1 MRRAFKR
8 LFRALLGLTLLVIAA
23 WVACN
28 GRWADAT
35 PRPVDPALQPRSTQ
49 LAPERNAFF
58 DFQGLDAP
66 EGADTNAAGQASLR
80 GDHGDGKAQLRWPS
94 GDAWSCRFLE
104 RDCAHLWMAQ
114 ADAMRAALAGAAVL
128 GARCERVSRMA
139 QLEEVLPTRPA
150 GNTRS
155 ELPYAALPIPRFV
168 NITSCVRW
176 LGVKA
181 VLEADDARAL
191 ALLTEAD
198 RLARRALQG
207 SRSLIGNM
215 IGIVAVQ
222 NNWLLAGDLLVARG
236 WDHQRLLP
244 LLEPL
249 PAGALSPRNWI
260 PYEAEFGR
268 ELFRD
273 MATGLQHCV
282 ISAESEASWPE
293 RQWCR
298 MGLGVLPELSAQD
311 SDARWLRHLATLPAE
326 GPAPCETLK
335 AAPWP
340 APERVWPAWRNTAAR
355 WLIELPGGQCTGYA
369 ARQADLESL
378 RQTLRTQSL
387 GQSLPAQVQVS
398 REAGAVRMR
407 ACLAQIQPGNERATT
422 RLPAL

>member
-1 MRRAFKR
+1 MRRAFKW
-8 LFRALLGLTLLVIAA
+8 LVWAMSVLAVLVTA
-23 WVACN
+23 WAACN
-28 GRWADAT
+28 GPWADSG
-35 PRPVDPALQPRSTQ
+35 PRPVDPALQPRATQ
-49 LAPERNAFF
+49 LAPQHNAFF

-80 GDHGDGKAQLRWPS
+80 GGHGDHNAQLQWPT
-94 GDAWSCRFLE
+94 GDGWKCRSFE
-104 RDCAHLWMAQ
+104 RDCARLWMTQ
-114 ADAMRAALAGAAVL
+114 ADAMRAALAGASVL
-128 GARCERVSRMA
+128 GARCERASRME
-139 QLEEVLPTRPA
+139 QLEEVLPMRPA
-150 GNTRS
+150 GSTRS
-155 ELPYAALPIPRFV
+155 DMPYAALPIPRFS
-168 NITSCVRW
+168 NITSCIRW

-191 ALLTEAD
+191 ALLADAD

-222 NNWLLAGDLLVARG
+222 NNWLLAGDLVSARG
-236 WDHQRLLP
+236 WDRRRLLP

-249 PAGALSPRNWI
+249 PARALSPRNWI

-282 ISAESEASWPE
+282 VSADSEASWAE

-298 MGLGVLPELSAQD
+298 MGLGVLPEQSAQD

-326 GPAPCETLK
+326 GPARCETLK
-335 AAPWP
+335 DAPWP
-340 APERVWPAWRNTAAR
+340 EPERIWPAWRNTAAR
-355 WLIELPGGQCTGYA
+355 WMIELPGGQFRGYA

-378 RQTLRTQSL
+378 RQTLRGRVL
-387 GQSLPAQVQVS
+387 GEPLPAIVQLS
-398 REAGAVRMR
+398 REGNELRMR
-407 ACLAQIQPGNERATT
+407 ACLAFIQPGDKPGSI